1 MLIEKSWKVDDVC
14 TVKMV
19 SGEEIITK
27 ITAAD
32 ESSITM
38 SKPLSVQLSM
48 DPQSGRMG
56 MQLLPGF
63 VLTVNV
69 DAKIK
74 VGMNNVMFIAPTEE
88 GVKKSYLT
96 QTTGLAISSGNNGL
110 KL

>member
-1 MLIEKSWKVDDVC
+1 MLLEKTWKVDDIC

-27 ITAAD
+27 IVAAD
-32 ESSITM
+32 DASIAM
-38 SKPLSVQLSM
+38 SKPLSAQLSM

-74 VGMNNVMFIAPTEE
+74 VGMSNVMFIAPTEE
-88 GVKKSYLT
+88 GVKKSYLS
-96 QTTGLAISSGNNGL
+96 QTTGLAISSGSNGL
-110 KL
+110 KI

>member
-1 MLIEKSWKVDDVC
+1 MLLEKTWKVDDIC

-27 ITAAD
+27 IVAAD
-32 ESSITM
+32 DASITM

-74 VGMNNVMFIAPTEE
+74 VGMSNVMFIAPTEE
-88 GVKKSYLT
+88 GVKKSYLS
-96 QTTGLAISSGNNGL
+96 QTTGLAISSGSNGL
-110 KL
+110 KI

>member
-1 MLIEKSWKVDDVC
+1 MLLEKTWKVDDIC

-27 ITAAD
+27 IVAAD
-32 ESSITM
+32 DSSITM

-63 VLTVNV
+63 VLTVSI

-74 VGMNNVMFIAPTEE
+74 VSMSNVMFIALTEE
-88 GVKKSYLT
+88 NVKNNYLS
-96 QTTGLAISSGNNGL
+96 QTTGLSISKNASL
-110 KL
+110 KI

>member
-1 MLIEKSWKVDDVC
+1 MLIETTWKVDDIC

-19 SGEEIITK
+19 SGEEIIAK
-27 ITAAD
+27 IVAAD
-32 ESSITM
+32 DASITM

-69 DAKIK
+69 DTKIK

-88 GVKKSYLT
+88 GVKNSYLS
-96 QTTGLAISSGNNGL
+96 QTTGLALSSGNSGL